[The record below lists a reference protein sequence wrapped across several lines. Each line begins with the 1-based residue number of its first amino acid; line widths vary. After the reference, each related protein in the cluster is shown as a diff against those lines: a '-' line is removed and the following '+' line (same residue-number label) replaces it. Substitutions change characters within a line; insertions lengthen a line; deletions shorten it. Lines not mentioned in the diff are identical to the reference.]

1 METLLCS
8 PAHIDHSTFL
18 QTFWPLP
25 AADTP
30 ILRQNPAPT
39 DHTDFG
45 LTTVAHEVW
54 LVDKL
59 KLCSTHMLSIEP
71 PVRDES
77 LWGSYQWGHLQPL
90 DDVRPAWALPQVLF
104 LFTDGFPS
112 QEACTQIIVK
122 FEHQF
127 TLQHLTALY
136 MVVVHNDSLRLVRYD
151 RSGTIV
157 TPCTDFISDPMVL
170 PDLFWRLSV
179 LTDEQLGMDP
189 TATPILP
196 GSPEHAF
203 MDDLARKRVETD
215 IDWHDGAAVP
225 DIADSP
231 DPASAQQWSNA
242 RSWFRDSIH
251 PKPDDL
257 LLARDFT
264 DDHPRWKLHVPAGA
278 DAPPHEFLVGAPI
291 AFSPSVQLNTLD
303 QRNPRVFAAYDCTTR
318 QLVCLKD
325 TWRTHKEE
333 RYWGRREGLVLEMLN
348 KAGVPFVPTLV
359 CEAELP
365 GQVTQTQRF
374 RDSEDGYGT
383 PHILE
388 VLAHYR
394 VVTKEICVSLE
405 EIKTSRQLVQIIGDC
420 ITGHAEA
427 AKSCSILHGD
437 ISYSNIMICPIVD
450 STTDPGNPTVKWRGM
465 LIDWELCRPV
475 PTPEN
480 IWRVCFI
487 DGGRSWGYVSVEYIR
502 IGRKALKTPDE
513 LESFFYVLLEA
524 AAYHLPSNLED
535 EQKFVDAFFS
545 TSLQPGVST
554 HCGWGVSKWK
564 LYALDQCRILRAP
577 ARDGSELRFYR
588 RPRQDVEEDGT
599 EPVDHAFNALLLEYL
614 SWCHGVLRVNWR
626 RLRRY
631 PYDPP
636 AGPNPAIDELDV
648 DKLAA
653 KLNDHDAV
661 RELFASALKVW
672 PEYPVDLALPAV
684 QSEPGRPEDG
694 EASSKAAALDG
705 QAGGENERA
714 PEESGVEVGGVK
726 AQRMTKTQTK
736 ERRKQTNKTAE
747 RTEKKAG
754 EAGANLGK
762 PLPSELKIRV
772 SIPVRSSRRI
782 RGEPAPD
789 PDEPPSKRSRL

>member
-1 METLLCS
+1 
-8 PAHIDHSTFL
+8 
-18 QTFWPLP
+18 
-25 AADTP
+25 
-30 ILRQNPAPT
+30 
-39 DHTDFG
+39 
-45 LTTVAHEVW
+45 
-54 LVDKL
+54 
-59 KLCSTHMLSIEP
+59 
-71 PVRDES
+71 
-77 LWGSYQWGHLQPL
+77 
-90 DDVRPAWALPQVLF
+90 
-104 LFTDGFPS
+104 
-112 QEACTQIIVK
+112 
-122 FEHQF
+122 
-127 TLQHLTALY
+127 
-136 MVVVHNDSLRLVRYD
+136 
-151 RSGTIV
+151 
-157 TPCTDFISDPMVL
+157 
-170 PDLFWRLSV
+170 
-179 LTDEQLGMDP
+179 
-189 TATPILP
+189 
-196 GSPEHAF
+196 
-203 MDDLARKRVETD
+203 
-215 IDWHDGAAVP
+215 
-225 DIADSP
+225 
-231 DPASAQQWSNA
+231 
-242 RSWFRDSIH
+242 
-251 PKPDDL
+251 
-257 LLARDFT
+257 
-264 DDHPRWKLHVPAGA
+264 
-278 DAPPHEFLVGAPI
+278 
-291 AFSPSVQLNTLD
+291 
-303 QRNPRVFAAYDCTTR
+303 
-318 QLVCLKD
+318 
-325 TWRTHKEE
+325 
-333 RYWGRREGLVLEMLN
+333 
-348 KAGVPFVPTLV
+348 
-359 CEAELP
+359 
-365 GQVTQTQRF
+365 
-374 RDSEDGYGT
+374 
-383 PHILE
+383 
-388 VLAHYR
+388 
-394 VVTKEICVSLE
+394 
-405 EIKTSRQLVQIIGDC
+405 
-420 ITGHAEA
+420 
-427 AKSCSILHGD
+427 
-437 ISYSNIMICPIVD
+437 
-450 STTDPGNPTVKWRGM
+450 
-465 LIDWELCRPV
+465 
-475 PTPEN
+475 
-480 IWRVCFI
+480 
-487 DGGRSWGYVSVEYIR
+487 RSWGYVSVEYIR

-661 RELFASALKVW
+661 RELFASALKAW
-672 PEYPVDLALPAV
+672 PEYPVELALPDV
-684 QSEPGRPEDG
+684 QSEPGPSEEG
-694 EASSKAAALDG
+694 ESSSKAAALDG

-714 PEESGVEVGGVK
+714 PEESGVKVGGVK